1 VQVAVRKR
9 VGYGAKVPPDP
20 TPEEIF
26 EVFSEWVSVC
36 RSSALGRKPVLGDKR
51 RRKIK
56 QAIGLYGLESCKTAI
71 RGITCS
77 PWHMGHNPQGKRYD
91 DIELILRD
99 ERHIEMFLDMADQS
113 EKELSILEQYANGTE
128 NPF

>member
-1 VQVAVRKR
+1 MQVAGRKS
-9 VGYGAKVPPDP
+9 VGYGANVPSDP

-26 EVFSEWVSVC
+26 EVFHEWVGTC
-36 RSSALGRKPVLGDKR
+36 RTTGRGRKPVLGDKR

-56 QAIGLYGLESCKTAI
+56 QAITLYGMEACKTAI
-71 RGITCS
+71 RGVTCS

-113 EKELSILEQYANGTE
+113 DNELAILEQYANGTE
-128 NPF
+128 MS